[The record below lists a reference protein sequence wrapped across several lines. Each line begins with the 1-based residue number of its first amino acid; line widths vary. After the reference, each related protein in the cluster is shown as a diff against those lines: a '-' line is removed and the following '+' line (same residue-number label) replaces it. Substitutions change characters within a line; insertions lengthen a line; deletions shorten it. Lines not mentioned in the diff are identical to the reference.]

1 MDNKRNRRANRVVW
15 VAVLMFAAS
24 IFCQGFNSELGF
36 RIAGGIAILFSLIG
50 LFWGL
55 DWDDDRIDSFFQK
68 LLRRK
73 PKKNS

>member
-55 DWDDDRIDSFFQK
+55 DWDDDTILKDTTFKDHPHFQ
-68 LLRRK
+68 LVI
-73 PKKNS
+73 